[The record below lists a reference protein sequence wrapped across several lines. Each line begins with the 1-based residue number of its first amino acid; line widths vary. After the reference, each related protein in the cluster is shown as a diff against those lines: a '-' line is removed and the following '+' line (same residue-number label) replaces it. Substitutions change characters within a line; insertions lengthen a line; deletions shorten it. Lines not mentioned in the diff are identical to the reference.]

1 MMITIFTPVY
11 NRAYIISDLYQ
22 SLCKQTSMA
31 FEWLVI
37 DDGSTDNIK
46 TVIQQF
52 IDEAKI
58 DIRFFSQPNGG
69 KHRAIN
75 RGVSLARGSL
85 FFIVDSDDY
94 LENFAVERIILYAAS
109 INEDYIGGLCFR
121 KKYYNTGK
129 IVGTPFPKQTILS
142 DSLMMSYKY
151 TATGDKAEVFK
162 TEVLSKYPFPE
173 IDGENFVPEALIWNR
188 LSLKYKLLFI
198 DEGIY
203 LFEYLDDGLTH
214 NFKKNL
220 KRNPIGFQ
228 LYYRELLGYDVV
240 PILGKLKALLRL
252 LQCYVY
258 SIQKSKL

>member
-1 MMITIFTPVY
+1 MITIFTPVY
-11 NRAYIISDLYQ
+11 NRAYIISALYQ

-94 LENFAVERIILYAAS
+94 LE
-109 INEDYIGGLCFR
+109 
-121 KKYYNTGK
+121 
-129 IVGTPFPKQTILS
+129 
-142 DSLMMSYKY
+142 
-151 TATGDKAEVFK
+151 
-162 TEVLSKYPFPE
+162 
-173 IDGENFVPEALIWNR
+173 PEALETCYIKCERQALDFVFFDADILNKEKHKNISLNYQRKDCTNPELVYLKTPNR
-188 LSLKYKLLFI
+188 S
-198 DEGIY
+198 
-203 LFEYLDDGLTH
+203 
-214 NFKKNL
+214 
-220 KRNPIGFQ
+220 
-228 LYYRELLGYDVV
+228 
-240 PILGKLKALLRL
+240 
-252 LQCYVY
+252 
-258 SIQKSKL
+258 